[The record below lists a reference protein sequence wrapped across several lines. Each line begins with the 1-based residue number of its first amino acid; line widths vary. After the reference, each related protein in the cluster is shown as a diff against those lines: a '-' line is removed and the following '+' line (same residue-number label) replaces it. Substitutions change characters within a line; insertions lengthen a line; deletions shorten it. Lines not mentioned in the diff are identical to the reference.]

1 MDKTQLCLHI
11 FSHWF
16 RSYLTGRNQRA
27 CINGN
32 LSEPLEIHTG
42 VPQGSILGP
51 LLFILYINDLSVCLK
66 HSMVNLYA
74 DDTLFFCSDKSSD
87 TVSNF
92 LQEDLANVLDWL
104 HANKLSLHIGKTTSV
119 LICNNQKRKS
129 LNSNLGLSLNGTE
142 VNQSDE
148 CKYLGVTFD
157 QEFRFD
163 RLLTN

>member
-1 MDKTQLCLHI
+1 MQMI
-11 FSHWF
+11 
-16 RSYLTGRNQRA
+16 
-27 CINGN
+27 
-32 LSEPLEIHTG
+32 
-42 VPQGSILGP
+42 
-51 LLFILYINDLSVCLK
+51 
-66 HSMVNLYA
+66 
-74 DDTLFFCSDKSSD
+74 LFFCSDKSSD

-92 LQEDLANVLDWL
+92 LQEDLANVSDWL
-104 HANKLSLHIGKTTSV
+104 HANKLSLHIGKTTSM

-163 RLLTN
+163 SQIDEIVNKLKKALGVFSRAAKFLMTESQITLYNTLVLPHLDYCATFWILKRRGISGRTGSKKG